1 MYGQGL
7 RLEYPRLYRFW
18 AQMKNKCSNP
28 HNSVYKNYGARGI
41 KVCEEWSKF
50 ENFEMWALKHG
61 WQEDKHI
68 NRIHITNDFEPNNC
82 VVEDIKRY
90 NNKSARNE
98 KKIAK
103 KAERLYRIWVG
114 MIRRCTKSTD
124 KAYNNYGGRGI
135 RICKEWLNS
144 FDNFKNWAQKEGY
157 KDNLTIDR
165 IDVNG
170 NYEPSNCRWADNI
183 VQQNNRRN
191 NHRVEYKGKSYTVAE
206 LSRKYNIPYDK
217 LHARLFM
224 YPFWDIERALT
235 TP

>member
-28 HNSVYKNYGARGI
+28 HNCVYKNFGARGI
-41 KVCEEWSKF
+41 KVCEDWSKF
-50 ENFEMWALKHG
+50 ENFKIWALENG
-61 WQEDKHI
+61 YEDSKFI
-68 NRIHITNDFEPNNC
+68 NRVDINKDFTPDNC
-82 VVEDIKRY
+82 IIENIKIY
-90 NNKSARNE
+90 NSKSVRGE
-98 KKIAK
+98 KSKYK
-103 KAERLYRIWVG
+103 RERLYGIWVG

-124 KAYNNYGGRGI
+124 KAYKNYGGRGI
-135 RICKEWLNS
+135 KICKEWLNS

-170 NYEPSNCRWADNI
+170 NYEPSNCRWADMLT
-183 VQQNNRRN
+183 QQNNRRN
-191 NHRVEYKGKSYTVAE
+191 NHRVEYKGKSYTIAE
-206 LSRKYNIPYDK
+206 LSREYNIPYDK

-235 TP
+235 TH